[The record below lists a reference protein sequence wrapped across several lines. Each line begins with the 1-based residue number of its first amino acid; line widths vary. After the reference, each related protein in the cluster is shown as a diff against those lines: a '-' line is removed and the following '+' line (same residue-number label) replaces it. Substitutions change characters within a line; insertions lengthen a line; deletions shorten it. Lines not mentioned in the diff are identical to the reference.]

1 MSFEFEWDPK
11 KAEENLKRHHVAF
24 DEALTVFADPL
35 ARIFDTTQTIRRTRR
50 ARSSSVILRSSGYCW
65 YPSPSGR
72 PRYGSSVHGRRP
84 SANDKIM
91 SKASKRN
98 RRSPREDL
106 RAEYRF
112 DYRKSRSNR
121 FAARMGENAVA
132 VVLEPDVA
140 QVFDSS
146 SSVNRLLRSVIAAVP
161 SRRRSRGIRR
171 KAG

>member
-1 MSFEFEWDPK
+1 MGFEFEWDPK
-11 KAEENLKRHHVAF
+11 KAEENLKRHRVAF

-35 ARIFDTTQTIRRTRR
+35 ARIFDDPDHSMDETREIIVGHSEKLRLLLVSFTER
-50 ARSSSVILRSSGYCW
+50 A
-65 YPSPSGR
+65 

-84 SANDKIM
+84 DANDKIM

-106 RAEYRF
+106 RPEYQF

-121 FAARMGENAVA
+121 FAARMGEKAVA